1 MAAELLGMRL
11 LWTALAVVA
20 LGVCGGA
27 VPLAGHR
34 PEAPPQGY
42 NVFLGMP
49 SLARFARATALV
61 SARGLETPFASRNS
75 SSKVALTGQCR
86 TRTATPRGSKASVH
100 TTNRQ

>member
-1 MAAELLGMRL
+1 M
-11 LWTALAVVA
+11 ALAVVT

-27 VPLAGHR
+27 VPLAGPG

-49 SLARFARATALV
+49 SLARCSLCSGDGVRVCAGQVGA
-61 SARGLETPFASRNS
+61 LETPFASRNS
-75 SSKVALTGQCR
+75 FSKVALTGQCR
-86 TRTATPRGSKASVH
+86 TRTATRRGSKASVH